1 MSEQAI
7 PAKYARLLLKVAAE
21 NGHKVDQIV
30 EEIGFSFNPMDL
42 SPDQQLEQDISA
54 QDFSRLYS
62 RVSDLLKDECFG
74 ITRTKVPMG
83 TFRMFCYSVIHSPS
97 LRIAL
102 SRSVDF
108 YAMLY
113 EAKGLNVS
121 KAAPYYLSADGEYAT
136 LVHRTF
142 RVEPSHDMDLQK
154 QLTIINYMSMWHR
167 FICWLIG
174 TFIPIKEV
182 KVTGPEILSNSG
194 YRFYFDCPIHF
205 QQTENA
211 FTFKSH
217 FLDAP
222 LVHTEE
228 SLHQFLKTAPL
239 ELFTIVN
246 EDESVIKKIRSLIG
260 SNFTRKIPGFDE
272 VAEMLNISSRT
283 LRRRLEKEGTSYQRV
298 KDDCRRDAAIDYL
311 TRSDMSIN
319 SVASLMGFDEPS
331 AFHRSFKK
339 WTGITPGEFRKRN
352 SVKETEAAVEE

>member
-1 MSEQAI
+1 MSEHSI

-21 NGHKVDQIV
+21 NGHSVETIV
-30 EEIGFSFNPMDL
+30 ENIGFSFNPMEL
-42 SPDQQLEQDISA
+42 SQDQQLEQDISA
-54 QDFSRLYS
+54 LDFSRLYS
-62 RVSDLLKDECFG
+62 LVSSLLKDECFG
-74 ITRTKVPMG
+74 IAGIKVPMG

-102 SRSVDF
+102 KRSIDF
-108 YAMLY
+108 YGMLY
-113 EAKGLNVS
+113 EAKGIKVS
-121 KAAPYYLSADGEYAT
+121 RESPYYLSDDGEFST
-136 LVHRTF
+136 LVHRNH
-142 RVEPSHDMDLQK
+142 RYEGLNNMDLQK
-154 QLTIINYMSMWHR
+154 QLSIINYMSMWHR
-167 FICWLIG
+167 FCCWLTG
-174 TFIPIKEV
+174 TYIPIKEV
-182 KVTGPEILSNSG
+182 NVTGPEILSNSG

-205 QQTENA
+205 NMGENS
-211 FTFKSH
+211 FTFKAH

-228 SLHQFLKTAPL
+228 SLHRFLRTAPL
-239 ELFTIVN
+239 ELFTITN
-246 EDESVIKKIRSLIG
+246 EDESIIKKIRSLIG
-260 SNFTRKIPGFDE
+260 SNFTRKIPSFDE

-311 TRSDMSIN
+311 ARSEMSIN

-352 SVKETEAAVEE
+352 TIKLGEAEVIQ